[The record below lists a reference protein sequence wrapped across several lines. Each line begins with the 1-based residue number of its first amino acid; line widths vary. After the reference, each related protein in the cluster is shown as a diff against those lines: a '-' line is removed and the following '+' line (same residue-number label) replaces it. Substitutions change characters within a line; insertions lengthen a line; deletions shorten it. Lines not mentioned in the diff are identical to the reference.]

1 MTTSGHERPIFVGS
15 RASMTRL
22 RAINVSYLSQLRT
35 VSTVERL
42 LLQGPCMR
50 NRDRV
55 HGSREAAARQ
65 HVTDPHP
72 PEVRRKRGRP
82 KGSTGISRRHPDSV
96 LAAEIAKSPLAT
108 VYASHDG
115 ELYHAVCKQPLEY
128 QGRRAQLEFDFYC
141 LRCMEHVA
149 LPQYALSRVRFD
161 LPRPTDLALPE
172 WATSIIA
179 YQ

>member
-1 MTTSGHERPIFVGS
+1 MAPGKSGRYQLFQQVIGS
-15 RASMTRL
+15 VTCGTRL
-22 RAINVSYLSQLRT
+22 ALWA
-35 VSTVERL
+35 
-42 LLQGPCMR
+42 CMR

-55 HGSREAAARQ
+55 HGPRESAARQ

-115 ELYHAVCKQPLEY
+115 DLYHAICKQPLEF
-128 QGRRAQLEFDFYC
+128 QGRRAQLELDFYC

-149 LPQYALSRVRFD
+149 LPQFVLSRIRFD
-161 LPRPTDLALPE
+161 LPRPTNVDLPE
-172 WATSIIA
+172 WATSIVA

>member
-1 MTTSGHERPIFVGS
+1 MAPGKSGRYQLFQHVIGS
-15 RASMTRL
+15 VTCGTRL
-22 RAINVSYLSQLRT
+22 AFWA
-35 VSTVERL
+35 
-42 LLQGPCMR
+42 CMR

-55 HGSREAAARQ
+55 HGPRESAARQ

-115 ELYHAVCKQPLEY
+115 DLYHAICKQPLEF
-128 QGRRAQLEFDFYC
+128 QGRRAQLELDFYC

-149 LPQYALSRVRFD
+149 LPQFALSRIRFD
-161 LPRPTDLALPE
+161 LPRPTNVDLPE
-172 WATSIIA
+172 WATSIVA

>member
-1 MTTSGHERPIFVGS
+1 MYFNWLEV
-15 RASMTRL
+15 
-22 RAINVSYLSQLRT
+22 VSP
-35 VSTVERL
+35 VERVL
-42 LLQGPCMR
+42 LLRPCMR

-55 HGSREAAARQ
+55 HGPRESAARQ

-82 KGSTGISRRHPDSV
+82 KGSTGISRRHPDSL

-108 VYASHDG
+108 VYASTDG
-115 ELYHAVCKQPLEY
+115 ELYHSVCKTPLEF

-149 LPQYALSRVRFD
+149 LPQFVLSRIRFD
-161 LPRPTDLALPE
+161 APRPADGTVPD
-172 WATSIIA
+172 WATSLVA

>member
-1 MTTSGHERPIFVGS
+1 
-15 RASMTRL
+15 
-22 RAINVSYLSQLRT
+22 
-35 VSTVERL
+35 
-42 LLQGPCMR
+42 MR

-55 HGSREAAARQ
+55 HGSRESAARQ

-82 KGSTGISRRHPDSV
+82 KGSTGVSRRHPDSV
-96 LAAEIAKSPLAT
+96 LAAEIAKSPLAS

-115 ELYHAVCKQPLEY
+115 ELYHAICKQPLEF
-128 QGRRAQLEFDFYC
+128 QGRRAQLELDFYC

-149 LPQYALSRVRFD
+149 LPQFVLSRIRFD
-161 LPRPTDLALPE
+161 LPRPADVDLPE
-172 WATSIIA
+172 WATSIVA

>member
-1 MTTSGHERPIFVGS
+1 MT
-15 RASMTRL
+15 AL
-22 RAINVSYLSQLRT
+22 AISYFNSLKPVSP
-35 VSTVERL
+35 VERL
-42 LLQGPCMR
+42 LLLGPGMR
-50 NRDRV
+50 NRDRI
-55 HGSREAAARQ
+55 HGPRESAARQ

-115 ELYHAVCKQPLEY
+115 ELYHTVCKQPLEF

-149 LPQYALSRVRFD
+149 LPQFALSRIRFD
-161 LPRPTDLALPE
+161 LPRPADAELPE
-172 WATSIIA
+172 WAASIAA
-179 YQ
+179 YH

>member
-1 MTTSGHERPIFVGS
+1 LLALGPSGPALTPI
-15 RASMTRL
+15 
-22 RAINVSYLSQLRT
+22 AISNFSYLLM
-35 VSTVERL
+35 VSPVERVL
-42 LLQGPCMR
+42 LLAPGMR
-50 NRDRV
+50 TRDRA
-55 HGSREAAARQ
+55 HGPRESAARQ

-115 ELYHAVCKQPLEY
+115 ELYHAVCKQPLEF

-149 LPQYALSRVRFD
+149 LPQFALSRVRFD
-161 LPRPTDLALPE
+161 LPRPTDLELPE
-172 WATSIIA
+172 WAASIVA

>member
-1 MTTSGHERPIFVGS
+1 MGAPNFVG
-15 RASMTRL
+15 L
-22 RAINVSYLSQLRT
+22 RPSTATLTHIAINYFNKLERVSP
-35 VSTVERL
+35 VERL
-42 LLQGPCMR
+42 LLLGPCMR

-55 HGSREAAARQ
+55 HGPRESAARQ

-96 LAAEIAKSPLAT
+96 LAAEIAKSPLGT

-115 ELYHAVCKQPLEY
+115 ELYHAVCKQPLEF

-149 LPQYALSRVRFD
+149 LPQFALSRIRFD
-161 LPRPTDLALPE
+161 LPRPTDVDLPE

>member
-1 MTTSGHERPIFVGS
+1 MGRPNLLAGRPRVG
-15 RASMTRL
+15 RIETL
-22 RAINVSYLSQLRT
+22 DVNDFTYLVVVSP
-35 VSTVERL
+35 VERL
-42 LLQGPCMR
+42 LLLGPGMR

-55 HGSREAAARQ
+55 HGPRESAARQ

-115 ELYHAVCKQPLEY
+115 ELYHSVCKQPLEF

-149 LPQYALSRVRFD
+149 LPQFALSRIRFD
-161 LPRPTDLALPE
+161 LPRPADVELPE
-172 WATSIIA
+172 WAASIVA